1 MAGQAKQTYDNV
13 AKREDSEMKS
23 LKQSSGQQSLKEFH
37 YSGSFG
43 LPPQPFQNK
52 SNCNLPMLD

>member
-43 LPPQPFQNK
+43 LPPQPF
-52 SNCNLPMLD
+52 